1 MKLEQIIASTC
12 RQKILRALWKVNKT
26 HITNLVRI
34 INSTY
39 NEVRRNLDIL
49 EKEGIVKITWF
60 GNMRIVELQR
70 DNPKTWKLLK
80 ALRVLETQTPEY
92 ATKPLEQKTLE

>member
-1 MKLEQIIASTC
+1 
-12 RQKILRALWKVNKT
+12 
-26 HITNLVRI
+26 
-34 INSTY
+34 
-39 NEVRRNLDIL
+39 
-49 EKEGIVKITWF
+49 
-60 GNMRIVELQR
+60 MRIVELQR